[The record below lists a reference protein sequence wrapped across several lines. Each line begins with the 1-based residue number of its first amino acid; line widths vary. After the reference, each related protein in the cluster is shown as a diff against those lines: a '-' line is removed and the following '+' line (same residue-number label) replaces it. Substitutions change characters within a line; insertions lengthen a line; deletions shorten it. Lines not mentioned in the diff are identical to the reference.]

1 MNTATELTQEE
12 IEIVEH
18 LVRHFNSLRP
28 NPRNSTS
35 FYGTGIEI
43 KPDQMLL
50 VRDELISRGVLHRC
64 SNCHGVALSTRPFKS
79 CFQCDPRMAEE
90 EYDDIEDDDDEYI
103 STTEVYNRAYAHFGN
118 HELAREASEMYPGD
132 FI

>member
-1 MNTATELTQEE
+1 MNTHTELTQEE
-12 IEIVEH
+12 NEIVEH
-18 LVRHFNSLRP
+18 LVRHFNSLSP

-43 KPDQMLL
+43 RPDQMLS

-64 SNCHGVALSTRPFKS
+64 SNCSGIALSTRPFRS
-79 CFQCDPRMAEE
+79 CFQCDPKKAQE
-90 EYDDIEDDDDEYI
+90 EYEDYEDDDHV
-103 STTEVYNRAYAHFGN
+103 STTKVYNRAYAHFGN
-118 HELAREASEMYPGD
+118 HELAREATELYPGD